1 MTLTS
6 IENLDTMTISNKENK
21 AVIET
26 KVEKSTEKTDD
37 FVEPLLKVNY
47 INKLTF
53 SKIFRIILS
62 VGPFGSVVTPFS
74 LL

>member
-6 IENLDTMTISNKENK
+6 IENFDNMTICNKENK
-21 AVIET
+21 SVIEN

-47 INKLTF
+47 LNMVTF
-53 SKIFRIILS
+53 SKLFS
-62 VGPFGSVVTPFS
+62 VQ
-74 LL
+74 L

>member
-6 IENLDTMTISNKENK
+6 IENFDNMTISNKENK
-21 AVIET
+21 SVIEN

-47 INKLTF
+47 LNMVTF
-53 SKIFRIILS
+53 SKFFS
-62 VGPFGSVVTPFS
+62 VQ
-74 LL
+74 L

>member
-6 IENLDTMTISNKENK
+6 IENLDNMTISNKENK
-21 AVIET
+21 SVIEN

-47 INKLTF
+47 LNIVTF
-53 SKIFRIILS
+53 SNFLS
-62 VGPFGSVVTPFS
+62 VQ
-74 LL
+74 L

>member
-6 IENLDTMTISNKENK
+6 IENFDNMTISNKENK
-21 AVIET
+21 SVIEN

-47 INKLTF
+47 LNMVTF
-53 SKIFRIILS
+53 SKLFS
-62 VGPFGSVVTPFS
+62 VQ
-74 LL
+74 L

>member
-6 IENLDTMTISNKENK
+6 IENLDNMTISNKEYK
-21 AVIET
+21 SVIEN

-47 INKLTF
+47 LNIVTF
-53 SKIFRIILS
+53 SNFLS
-62 VGPFGSVVTPFS
+62 VQ
-74 LL
+74 L